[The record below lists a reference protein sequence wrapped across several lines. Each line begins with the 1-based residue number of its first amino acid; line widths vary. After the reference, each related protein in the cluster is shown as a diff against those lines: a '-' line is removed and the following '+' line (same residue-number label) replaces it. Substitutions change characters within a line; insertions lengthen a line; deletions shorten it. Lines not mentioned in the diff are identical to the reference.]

1 MTTIMQS
8 QQPINRCP
16 SNQMM
21 KTNLHNS
28 EFTTTPLE
36 SRVFQ
41 NFRLISFG
49 HLASLWW
56 SSMSLWLPK
65 SLQQSHLA
73 PPKRL
78 SRLVDSTSSTNNYK
92 IHPTRHTDRIEENT
106 RTRNEQTIFA
116 KNQCWIPFCF
126 GRCTNNIGISST
138 MPVTTR
144 MVSVSHVLGLGMP
157 INLHFPL
164 STLGVGISHHNPL

>member
-8 QQPINRCP
+8 QQPVNRCP
-16 SNQMM
+16 SNQMV

-28 EFTTTPLE
+28 KFTTTPLE

-92 IHPTRHTDRIEENT
+92 IHPTRHTDGIEES
-106 RTRNEQTIFA
+106 TRNEQTISA
-116 KNQCWIPFCF
+116 KNQCWIPCLFWAMYQHDY
-126 GRCTNNIGISST
+126 NIGISST

-144 MVSVSHVLGLGMP
+144 MVSHVLGLSMP
-157 INLHFPL
+157 TNLHFPL